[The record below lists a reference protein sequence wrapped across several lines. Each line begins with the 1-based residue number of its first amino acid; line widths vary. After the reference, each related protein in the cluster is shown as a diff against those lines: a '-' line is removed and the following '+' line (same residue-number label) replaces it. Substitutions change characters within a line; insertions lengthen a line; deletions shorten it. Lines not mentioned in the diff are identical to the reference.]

1 MARWQ
6 PGILPFKQKLIR
18 MRRSAIAI
26 LDASCWLIGCCIL
39 RVGCSAV
46 LEQSCFMLRSSKFRP
61 FEKVI
66 LFAIGFL
73 LIAASVACAF
83 LAFRDGRWRLGFA
96 SGGGLILALVYFGA
110 ARRGKPL

>member
-1 MARWQ
+1 L
-6 PGILPFKQKLIR
+6 GVV
-18 MRRSAIAI
+18 
-26 LDASCWLIGCCIL
+26 L
-39 RVGCSAV
+39 RVVCSASF
-46 LEQSCFMLRSSKFRP
+46 LEQSGFMLRSSKFRP

-83 LAFRDGRWRLGFA
+83 LAFRDGQWRIGFA
-96 SGGGLILALVYFGA
+96 SGGGLILALVYFCA